1 MPFGSTV
8 AGSGSRE
15 TIGAT
20 HLWLAYTIIDL
31 QGSWSG
37 SDACRL
43 HHRIQAITKVEN
55 SLPDRFKAETDI
67 IVEDRRSSRIIE
79 CFLKHEDLPN
89 YLDNIEDLASLPG
102 AGSL

>member
-1 MPFGSTV
+1 MPLGSTV

-20 HLWLAYTIIDL
+20 PLRLAYTIIDL

-55 SLPDRFKAETDI
+55 SPPDRFKAETDI

-89 YLDNIEDLASLPG
+89 YLEDLASLPG